1 MNTQAPED
9 AKRSLSE
16 DEDKLSRG
24 EVTRLLSDWNNGDA
38 AALDRLVTLVYE
50 ELWRMAH
57 QHLRRERIGHTVQ
70 TGTLVHEVYLRLIE
84 ANDVECQNREEFF
97 RIAAGLM
104 RQVLVD
110 FARKR
115 HAVKRGGS
123 RIQVSL
129 EDATAFT
136 PTLDPD
142 LVALNDAKAF
152 TPALD
157 PDLIAIH
164 EALDD
169 LARRDKELVEVVELL
184 YFAGY
189 TIGETADIL
198 GVSTDTV
205 KRRWKKA
212 KIYLLKILTDAEGGG
227 DGSATMEKD

>member
-1 MNTQAPED
+1 MNTHAPED
-9 AKRSLSE
+9 VQQSFSE
-16 DEDKLSRG
+16 DEGELSRG

-84 ANDVECQNREEFF
+84 SIDVGCQNREEFF
-97 RIAAGLM
+97 RIAARLM
-104 RQVLVD
+104 RHVLVD

-115 HAVKRGGS
+115 RAGKRGGS
-123 RIQVSL
+123 RVKVSL
-129 EDATAFT
+129 EDATAFM
-136 PTLDPD
+136 
-142 LVALNDAKAF
+142 
-152 TPALD
+152 PALD

-169 LARRDKELVEVVELL
+169 LARRDKELVQVVELL

-189 TIGETADIL
+189 TAEETAKIL
-198 GVSTDTV
+198 GVSTDMV

-212 KIYLLKILTDAEGGG
+212 KIYLLKTLTDA
-227 DGSATMEKD
+227 

>member
-1 MNTQAPED
+1 MNTHAPED
-9 AKRSLSE
+9 VKRSLSE
-16 DEDKLSRG
+16 DKRELSRG
-24 EVTRLLSDWNNGDA
+24 EVTQLVLDWNNGDA
-38 AALDRLVTLVYE
+38 TALDRLVTLVYK
-50 ELWRMAH
+50 ELRRMAH
-57 QHLRRERIGHTVQ
+57 QHLRRERIGHTMQ

-84 ANDVECQNREEFF
+84 ADDVECQNREEFF
-97 RIAAGLM
+97 RIAARLM
-104 RQVLVD
+104 RHVLVD

-123 RIQVSL
+123 RIQVSI
-129 EDATAFT
+129 EDAT
-136 PTLDPD
+136 
-142 LVALNDAKAF
+142 AF

-157 PDLIAIH
+157 PDLIALH

-169 LARRDKELVEVVELL
+169 LARYDKELSEVVELL

-189 TIGETADIL
+189 TIEETADIL
-198 GVSTDTV
+198 GVSADTV